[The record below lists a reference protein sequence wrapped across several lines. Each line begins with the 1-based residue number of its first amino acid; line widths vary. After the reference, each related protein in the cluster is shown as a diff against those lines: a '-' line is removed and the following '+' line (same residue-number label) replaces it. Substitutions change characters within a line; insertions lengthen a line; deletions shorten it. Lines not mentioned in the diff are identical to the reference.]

1 MDLLLD
7 CLTSQSPMPVPS
19 LISPD
24 QIAQTAIAQTTIANP
39 PRLAIM
45 ASGNGSNFEAIAT
58 AITNKQL
65 NAQIALLIYNNPNAG
80 VIQRA
85 DRLDIPHQL
94 INHRD
99 YPSRETLDQTIVA
112 ALKANQIDWVIMAGW
127 MRIVTPVLTNAY
139 RDRLLNIHPSLL
151 PSFRGHHA
159 IEQALSAGVKITGCT
174 VHQVVPEVD
183 AGAIIMQAAVPI
195 LPGDTLETVTERI
208 HQQEHIIYPRAIALA
223 LQQTHPL
230 NPSSSR

>member
-1 MDLLLD
+1 M
-7 CLTSQSPMPVPS
+7 TVPS

-24 QIAQTAIAQTTIANP
+24 IKIPPTLTK

-45 ASGNGSNFEAIAT
+45 ASGSGSNFEAIAQ
-58 AITNKQL
+58 AINQNHL
-65 NAQIALLIYNNPNAG
+65 NAQIALLIYNNPTAG

-85 DRLDIPHQL
+85 DRLHIPHQL

-99 YPSRETLDQTIVA
+99 HPSRETLDQAIVQT
-112 ALKANQIDWVIMAGW
+112 LHRNQIDWVIMAGW
-127 MRIVTPVLTNAY
+127 MRIVTPVLTQAY

-151 PSFRGHHA
+151 PSFRGHRA
-159 IEQALSAGVKITGCT
+159 IEQALQAGVKITGCT

-195 LPGDTLETVTERI
+195 HDGDTLETVTERI

-223 LQQTHPL
+223 LQQALHQSP
-230 NPSSSR
+230 

>member
-1 MDLLLD
+1 M
-7 CLTSQSPMPVPS
+7 SVPS

-24 QIAQTAIAQTTIANP
+24 IKIAPSHTT

-45 ASGNGSNFEAIAT
+45 ASGSGSNFEAIAT
-58 AITNKQL
+58 AITNGEL
-65 NAQIALLIYNNPNAG
+65 NAQIALLIYNNPTAG

-85 DRLDIPHQL
+85 DRLNIPHQL

-99 YPSRETLDQTIVA
+99 HPSRETLDQAIVQT
-112 ALKANQIDWVIMAGW
+112 LQANQISWVIMAGW
-127 MRIVTPVLTNAY
+127 MRIVTPILTRAY

-151 PSFRGHHA
+151 PSFRGHRA
-159 IEQALSAGVKITGCT
+159 IEQALQAGVKITGCT

-183 AGAIIMQAAVPI
+183 AGTIIMQAAVPI
-195 LPGDTLETVTERI
+195 HNGDTLETVTERI

-223 LQQTHPL
+223 LQQTLHQSP
-230 NPSSSR
+230 

>member
-1 MDLLLD
+1 
-7 CLTSQSPMPVPS
+7 MPAAS

-24 QIAQTAIAQTTIANP
+24 IKIQPSLAT

-45 ASGNGSNFEAIAT
+45 ASGSGSNFEAIAT
-58 AITNKQL
+58 AITNGEL
-65 NAQIALLIYNNPNAG
+65 NAQIALLIYNNPTAG

-85 DRLDIPHQL
+85 DRLHIPHQL

-99 YPSRETLDQTIVA
+99 HPSRETLDQAIVQT
-112 ALKANQIDWVIMAGW
+112 LQANQIDWVIMAGW
-127 MRIVTPVLTNAY
+127 MRIVTPILTRAY

-151 PSFRGHHA
+151 PSFRGHRA
-159 IEQALSAGVKITGCT
+159 IEQALQAGVKITGCT

-183 AGAIIMQAAVPI
+183 AGTIIMQAAVPI
-195 LPGDTLETVTERI
+195 HHGDTLETVTERI

-223 LQQTHPL
+223 LQQTLHQSP
-230 NPSSSR
+230 